1 MLDELLPYY
10 ERELGYLRKLSGE
23 FAQRYPKIA
32 RRLQLEGEQCED
44 PHVERLIEAFS
55 FLSAR
60 IHRKIDDEYP
70 EIAESFL
77 QILYPH
83 YTQPFPSATIVHLEI
98 DPIKPG
104 IAGRYEIPRHH
115 PLTSPPVS
123 GTQCRF
129 RTAYDVELWPL
140 TVTQAKLEST
150 QASEYLRRLTS
161 GNAAVTLELETLG
174 GIPWSALDIH
184 RLRFFLDGEAPLMY
198 LLHELLLSR
207 LTGIRIDDGSDDPS
221 RTVLLDKT
229 SLTEVGFA
237 AEEGLLDY
245 DHRSF
250 LGYRLL
256 SEYFAF
262 PEKFLFLDLAGLDAP
277 ALRHPGTTL
286 RIQFFL
292 ERYGNDERHNRLQQT
307 LSPGNFKLGC
317 TPAINL
323 FRQAAE
329 PIRLSHQRESY
340 AVVPDSRKPRSFE
353 VISVDSV
360 TRVEKVGTRE
370 SSERIPPFYS
380 IGQHGQKRM
389 PYYWYASRN
398 RSTSEG
404 DLGTEVEMHLADLDF
419 TPVRPEAEVLSL
431 ELTCSNRDLPAALA
445 FGGNQGDFQL
455 PGHSVVSRVRPLRKP
470 TPSLRPPAKRGMQWR
485 LVSHLALNHL
495 SIATQGKDALQELL
509 GLYNPTEAQGISRQ
523 IEGILAIDSRPH
535 TARVTGPQF
544 SGFVRGTEIDLMLD
558 ELHYVGVGIHLFA
571 TVLERFFALYCAPNS
586 FTRLRVFTKQQE
598 GIVYQWAPRA
608 GTALV
613 I

>member
-77 QILYPH
+77 QVLYPH
-83 YTQPFPSATIVHLEI
+83 YTQPFPAATIVHLEI
-98 DPIKPG
+98 DPAKPG

-115 PLTSPPVS
+115 PLTAPPVA
-123 GTQCRF
+123 GTTCRF

-140 TVTQAKLEST
+140 AVTQAKLELT
-150 QASEYLRRLTS
+150 QSSEYLRRLTS
-161 GNAAVTLELETLG
+161 GSAAITLELETLG
-174 GIPWSALDIH
+174 GIPFAALDVKQ
-184 RLRFFLDGEAPLMY
+184 LRFFLDGEAPLMY
-198 LLHELLLSR
+198 LLHELLFSR
-207 LTGIRIDDGSDDPS
+207 LCGIRISDGSDDPA
-221 RTVLLDKT
+221 RTVTLDKAA
-229 SLTEVGFA
+229 LKAVGFT
-237 AEEGLLDY
+237 AEDGLLDY

-262 PEKFLFLDLAGLDAP
+262 PEKFLFLDLSGLDTP
-277 ALRHPGTTL
+277 ALRHPGSRL

-292 ERYGNDERHNRLQQT
+292 ERYGSDERHNRLQQT
-307 LSPGNFKLGC
+307 LNPANFKLGC

-329 PIRLSHQRESY
+329 PVRLTHQRESY
-340 AVVPDSRKPRSFE
+340 AVIPDSRKPRAFE

-360 TRVEKVGTRE
+360 TRVEKVGARE
-370 SSERIPPFYS
+370 MAEQIPPFYNV
-380 IGQHGQKRM
+380 GQHGRKRV
-389 PYYWYASRN
+389 PYYWYASRS
-398 RSTSEG
+398 RSTAEG

-419 TPVRPEAEVLSL
+419 SPVRPEAEVLSL
-431 ELTCSNRDLPAALA
+431 ELTCSNRDIPTTLP

-470 TPSLRPPAKRGMQWR
+470 TPSLRPPAKKGLQWR

-495 SIATQGKDALQELL
+495 SIAAQGREALQELL
-509 GLYNPTEAQGISRQ
+509 GLYNLSESQGISRQ
-523 IEGILAIDSRPH
+523 IDGILAIESRPH
-535 TARVTGPQF
+535 TARVAGPQF
-544 SGFVRGTEIDLMLD
+544 PGFVRGTEIDLTLD
-558 ELHYVGVGIHLFA
+558 ELHYVGSGIHLFA

-598 GIVYQWAPRA
+598 GIVYQWTPRT